1 MNKHMPKKRVC
12 VTLTE
17 KDCTPLSQM
26 AQDTMRS
33 PAGYFRWLLHRHLAQ
48 LEEPEEQETARE

>member
-1 MNKHMPKKRVC
+1 MPKKRVC

-17 KDCTPLSQM
+17 KDCTLLSQM

-33 PAGYFRWLLHRHLAQ
+33 PAGYLRWLLHRHLAQ
-48 LEEPEEQETARE
+48 PEEPEEQETARE